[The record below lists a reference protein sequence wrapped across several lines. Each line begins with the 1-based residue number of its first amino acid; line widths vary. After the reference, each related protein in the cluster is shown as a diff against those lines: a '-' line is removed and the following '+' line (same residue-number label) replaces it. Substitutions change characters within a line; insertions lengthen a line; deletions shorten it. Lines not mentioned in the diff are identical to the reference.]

1 MLQQL
6 SHLRLLVCCYIWE
19 LLVLLAQAIV
29 IQEAA
34 CLLQCTGGYL
44 FASTHWR
51 AVEASC
57 LLLDTGGCLFDVSN
71 RMLLV
76 CCNTKEA
83 A

>member
-51 AVEASC
+51 
-57 LLLDTGGCLFDVSN
+57 
-71 RMLLV
+71 LLV
-76 CCNTKEA
+76 CC
-83 A
+83 